1 MIKIGD
7 KVYHFQSMHN
17 VGTVVDIFT
26 IKNNQLTVGGTT
38 QARVYVKVMFDQE
51 ENIITY
57 NMGDLQK
64 YFD

>member
-7 KVYHFQSMHN
+7 RVYHFQSMHN
-17 VGTVVDIFT
+17 IGTVVDIVT
-26 IKNNQLTVGGTT
+26 VKNNQLTVGGTT
-38 QARVYVKVMFDQE
+38 QARVYVKVKFDHD
-51 ENIITY
+51 ENIVTY

>member
-7 KVYHFQSMHN
+7 RVYHFQSMHN
-17 VGTVVDIFT
+17 IGTVVDIIT
-26 IKNNQLTVGGTT
+26 VKNNQLTVGGTT
-38 QARVYVKVMFDQE
+38 QARVFVKVKFDHG

>member
-7 KVYHFQSMHN
+7 RVYHFQSMHN
-17 VGTVVDIFT
+17 IGTVVDIIT

-38 QARVYVKVMFDQE
+38 QARVYAKVKFDHDE
-51 ENIITY
+51 KIITY

>member
-1 MIKIGD
+1 
-7 KVYHFQSMHN
+7 MHN
-17 VGTVVDIFT
+17 IGTVVDIVT
-26 IKNNQLTVGGTT
+26 VKNNQLTVGGTT
-38 QARVYVKVMFDQE
+38 QARVFVKVKFDHD